1 MRTLWILAG
10 GFALLAVAFGVAKT
24 LPGGG
29 PLGATGT
36 IALFLVV
43 WLVLAAANMY
53 LGVTQAGYSVR
64 EELPVF
70 LLIFLVPAAAALLL
84 RWKVL

>member
-10 GFALLAVAFGVAKT
+10 GFALLALAYGAAKT
-24 LPGGG
+24 RPGGG
-29 PLGATGT
+29 PLGASGT

-43 WLVLAAANMY
+43 WLALAAGNLY

-64 EELPVF
+64 EELPIF

-84 RWKVL
+84 RWKSL

>member
-24 LPGGG
+24 LPGAG

-64 EELPVF
+64 EELPIF
-70 LLIFLVPAAAALLL
+70 LLVFLVPAAAALLL
-84 RWKVL
+84 RWKFL